1 MGRDVEEGGVV
12 EGCRGRGCGGGVGR
26 DVEEEGV
33 VEGVWG
39 GM

>member
-1 MGRDVEEGGVV
+1 MWCGGRGMGRDVEEGGVV
-12 EGCRGRGCGGGVGR
+12 EGCRGRG
-26 DVEEEGV
+26 V